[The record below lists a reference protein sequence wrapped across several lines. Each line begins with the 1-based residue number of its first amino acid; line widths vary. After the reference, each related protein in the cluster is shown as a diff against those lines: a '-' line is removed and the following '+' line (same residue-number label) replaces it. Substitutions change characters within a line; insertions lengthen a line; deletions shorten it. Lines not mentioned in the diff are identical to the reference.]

1 MMGAGSLT
9 RLKKGNPHT
18 DGVGMRVLCIALI
31 ALMASGCFVSDELDK
46 GNEIL
51 DQQISGKKAKMGV
64 ARQEAPSEPAD
75 EPGLWD
81 SLVGWFEE
89 EPDPA
94 KARAQRKEPG
104 LWDSLVGWVEEELEP
119 EPPPPDPEDAPVRC
133 RIGKREHF
141 SSLRDCQARGGKPVS
156 LDPVQ

>member
-1 MMGAGSLT
+1 
-9 RLKKGNPHT
+9 
-18 DGVGMRVLCIALI
+18 MRVLCIALI

-46 GNEIL
+46 GIAII
-51 DQQISGKKAKMGV
+51 DQHGNKGKGKKAT
-64 ARQEAPSEPAD
+64 AQEEAPPEPA
-75 EPGLWD
+75 EA
-81 SLVGWFEE
+81 
-89 EPDPA
+89 PA
-94 KARAQRKEPG
+94 PRGHRKEPG

-133 RIGKREHF
+133 WIGKREHF